1 MRPLEAVLASRSLRW
16 TGGTMRRAVV
26 IMALIAIAFSL
37 TACRGLEPVSFE
49 ELFSPYNP
57 VGHIRTSDVESIQ
70 MGTTYREII
79 TRLGATRDVGSGLH
93 VAQYV
98 VDEKLDL
105 YLSFADPS
113 DTCKQSG
120 RGLLDA
126 MTFAELLRY
135 DNPIAHVHA
144 SDVESITKG
153 MTYRETITRLGQT
166 RDTGSGLHIAQ
177 YVVDEKQNLYIGFA
191 DMNEVCTKSG
201 AQLLQGAQPIVEESG
216 TIGIRGV
223 VTDIV
228 QGKDGITMLVEGKLE
243 HDTSFDKASVTV
255 NMKSI
260 VLRDSTPI
268 TGLFAFSE
276 IRKGDTVEVTFNG
289 PVAES
294 YPVQGVAATVR
305 IVTAP

>member
-1 MRPLEAVLASRSLRW
+1 
-16 TGGTMRRAVV
+16 MRRAVV

-37 TACRGLEPVSFE
+37 TACKGPEPVSFE

-57 VGHIRTSDVESIQ
+57 VGHVRTSDVESVR
-70 MGTTYREII
+70 MGTTYREIL
-79 TRLGATRDVGSGLH
+79 TLLGATRDVGSGLY

-120 RGLLDA
+120 RELLNG

-153 MTYRETITRLGQT
+153 MTYGQIITRLGATQ
-166 RDTGSGLHIAQ
+166 DVGSGLHVAV
-177 YVVDEKQNLYIGFA
+177 YVVDDKKKLYFSLV
-191 DMNEVCTKSG
+191 DPDDVCTKSG
-201 AQLLQGAQPIVEESG
+201 AQLLQGAQPIVDESG

-223 VTDIV
+223 VTNIV

-255 NMKSI
+255 NMKST
-260 VLRDSTPI
+260 VLRGRTAI

-305 IVTAP
+305 LLTVP

>member
-1 MRPLEAVLASRSLRW
+1 
-16 TGGTMRRAVV
+16 MRRPVV
-26 IMALIAIAFSL
+26 IMAMIAVAVSL
-37 TACRGLEPVSFE
+37 TACRGPEPASFE

-57 VGHIRTSDVESIQ
+57 VGHVRTSDVESIQ

-79 TRLGATRDVGSGLH
+79 TRLGATRDVGSGLY

-98 VDEKLDL
+98 VDEQLDL

-113 DTCKQSG
+113 DTCTQSG
-120 RGLLDA
+120 RGLLNT
-126 MTFAELLRY
+126 MTFAELLSY
-135 DNPIAHVHA
+135 DNAIAHIRA
-144 SDVESITKG
+144 SDVESIPTG
-153 MTYRETITRLGQT
+153 LTYREIIAKLGKT

-191 DMNEVCTKSG
+191 DVNEVCTKSG
-201 AQLLQGAQPIVEESG
+201 SELLQNAQPIVDESG
-216 TIGIRGV
+216 AIGIRGV

-228 QGKDGITMLVEGKLE
+228 RGKDGITMLVEGKLE

-255 NMKSI
+255 NMEST
-260 VLRDSTPI
+260 VLRGKTTI
-268 TGLFAFSE
+268 IGLLAFSE